1 MENSKKYEIERK
13 YLFKNLPESLGNYR
27 YIEIEQGYIST
38 VPVVRI
44 RKKISHPGM
53 AETDTAVKESYVLTI
68 KSSGMLTRQEYEMSI
83 SVDEYENLKKKVD
96 GNVISKTRYLI
107 PVKALAGMYS
117 SFDSNITP
125 QDIESLILELDIFH
139 DDFSGLVMGE
149 VEFPDE
155 KTADSFESAGIF
167 SSDLVKEVTFDKRFH
182 NSTMSAMSQDEITQ
196 FINSLS

>member
-44 RKKISHPGM
+44 RKKISHPGLT
-53 AETDTAVKESYVLTI
+53 ETEATVKEGYVLTI

-83 SVDEYENLKKKVD
+83 TRDEYENLKKKVD
-96 GNVISKTRYLI
+96 GNIISKTRYVI
-107 PVKALAGMYS
+107 PINEISGMYAS
-117 SFDSNITP
+117 CDSLSTTP
-125 QDIESLILELDIFH
+125 DTESLVLELDIFH
-139 DDFSGLVMGE
+139 GAFSGLVMGE

-167 SSDLVKEVTFDKRFH
+167 SSELVKEVTFDKRFH
-182 NSTMSAMSQDEITQ
+182 NSNMSDMSQDEIKQ
-196 FINSLS
+196 FIDSLN